1 MKNVNAL
8 TKNGFSINPVGL
20 AVFSPTKSGQSF
32 AWWNHNQNRQFVT
45 YSNGHVTVAVDHSG
59 IERVVY
65 FIDNDGNTIALSNV
79 KIAANVAQQVMG
91 EIGVRVTDSTPS
103 L

>member
-1 MKNVNAL
+1 MKNVSAL
-8 TKNGFSINPVGL
+8 TKNGFSINPIGL
-20 AVFSPTKSGQSF
+20 VVFNPTKSGQSF
-32 AWWNHNQNRQFVT
+32 AWWNQNQSRQFVT

-59 IERVVY
+59 LERVVY
-65 FIDNDGNTIALSNV
+65 FIDNDGQAIALKNV

-91 EIGVRVTDSTPS
+91 EIGEQSSDNSPS